1 MDDPSGGLFRWW
13 PQDTLEDI
21 ARLVDPLLNIG
32 LLVIPYLF
40 LLLLLGSPLFVMLWL
55 RMEKSKGPLLN
66 DNEERALRTV
76 PLSFGLWSWFGMHV
90 LIMASA
96 RLTQAM
102 TSSVYAR
109 DILEILMMAL
119 AFFTMF
125 GLLNILVRAGLDKK
139 LRRKFNLLDKAILAQ
154 LLMALGVGLYTWAT
168 VRHASIWSVT
178 VVLPHFLDSWTFS
191 QGTEPA
197 IFGMPTMAKLHVIV
211 GSLAIGTMLQ
221 SRMICLL
228 MIPKPR
234 LWRLDILLGKETDV
248 DAGRAMALMYGISTD
263 EKHGHG
269 KKSGKGGS
277 E

>member
-1 MDDPSGGLFRWW
+1 MDDPSGGVFRWW
-13 PQDTLEDI
+13 PQETLEDI
-21 ARLVDPLLNIG
+21 AGLVNPILDVL

-40 LLLLLGSPLFVMLWL
+40 LLLILASPLFVFLWL
-55 RMEKSKGPLLN
+55 RMEKVKGPLLN
-66 DNEERALRTV
+66 QDEERTLRTV
-76 PLSFGLWSWFGMHV
+76 PLSFGLWGWFAMHV
-90 LIMASA
+90 LIMTSA

-109 DILEILMMAL
+109 NILEIVMMAL

-125 GLLNILVRAGLDKK
+125 GLLNIMVRAGLDKK
-139 LRRKFNLLDKAILAQ
+139 LRKKFNLLDKAIIAQ

-168 VRHASIWSVT
+168 VRHASVWSVT
-178 VVLPHFLDSWTFS
+178 VVLQHFLESWTFR
-191 QGTEPA
+191 QGAEPA
-197 IFGMPTMAKLHVIV
+197 IFGMPTMAKLHVVV

-228 MIPKPR
+228 MIPRPS
-234 LWRLDILLGKETDV
+234 LWRLDLLLGKDADV
-248 DAGRAMALMYGISTD
+248 DAGRAMALMYGISAD

-269 KKSGKGGS
+269 KKEEK